1 MNLIEL
7 KHISKT
13 YHMGAIDVPAIKDVS
28 LEITEGDFIAIMGQ
42 SGSGKSTLMHI
53 LGLLDKPSSG
63 TYTLSGKVVSHL
75 IDEELAALR
84 NRYLG
89 FVFQQFNLLTRMTA
103 LENVA
108 LPLVYSD
115 HKQKVTKENE
125 LLDMVGLAD
134 RVNHKPNELSGGQ
147 QQRVAIA
154 RSLTNN
160 PLVVFADEPT
170 GNLDTKSS
178 IEIMDILKKLN
189 ESAIT
194 IIMVTHEPDIA
205 EFANRVIRMRDGLI
219 VSDERKK
226 PISHTHKVSQP
237 RAEIHKLINFQRI
250 KDYFVQAMRA
260 LLSNKTRSV
269 LSILGVLIGVA
280 SLIAMMALGTGAQ
293 EDVKKSIASLGS
305 NLLYVQSGAR
315 RGAGGVSL
323 GVGSVTRLTLQDAL
337 SIRDKIGGI
346 DKVGPNVSM
355 RGQVTY
361 NGNNWNTLIQGVSSE
376 YPFIRNAVPIKGR
389 FFSANETTSR
399 AKLALIGNTVKT
411 NLFKTGD
418 DPIGKF
424 IRIQKIDFQIIG
436 LLPLKGATGFRDND
450 DIVVIPV
457 NTGMYRLMGKQF
469 IDSIDVQVKNA
480 DDMDDISDR
489 IKELLTANHRLPA
502 SRKDEIDVRNM
513 ADIQQAITNT
523 AKTFSFL
530 LGSIAFISLLV
541 GGIGIMNI
549 MLVSV
554 TERTREIGI
563 RKAVGANNKDILFQF
578 VIEAVVVCLIGGTA
592 GVILGALISISL
604 SKLAGW
610 TTVVS
615 WYSVIL
621 SIFFSG
627 ATGLIFGVW
636 PAKKASSL
644 DPIEALRYE

>member
-1 MNLIEL
+1 MSLIKLE
-7 KHISKT
+7 HISKT
-13 YHMGAIDVPAIKDVS
+13 YHMGTVEVPALKDIS
-28 LEITEGDFIAIMGQ
+28 LEIHEGDFVAIMGH

-53 LGLLDKPSSG
+53 LGLLDKPTGG
-63 TYTLSGKVVSHL
+63 TYTLSGRIVSDL
-75 IDEELAALR
+75 SDEDLAALR
-84 NRYLG
+84 NKYLG
-89 FVFQQFNLLTRMTA
+89 FVFQQFNLLARMTA
-103 LENVA
+103 IENVG

-115 HKQKVTKENE
+115 HKFKETKEHH
-125 LLDMVGLAD
+125 LLEMVGLAD
-134 RVNHKPNELSGGQ
+134 RISHRPNELSGGQ

-154 RSLTNN
+154 RSLVNN

-178 IEIMDILKKLN
+178 IEIMEILKKLN
-189 ESAIT
+189 ESGIT
-194 IIMVTHEPDIA
+194 VIMVTHEPDIA
-205 EFANRVIRMRDGLI
+205 KFAHRVIKVSDGLI
-219 VSDERKK
+219 VSDESKK
-226 PISHTHKVSQP
+226 SHIQTHHIPAP
-237 RAEIHKLINFQRI
+237 RTEIHKLFNIQRI
-250 KDYFVQAMRA
+250 KDYFLQAMRA
-260 LLSNKTRSV
+260 LASNKVRSV

-315 RGAGGVSL
+315 RAGGVSL
-323 GVGSVTRLTLQDAL
+323 GVGTVTRLTLQDAL
-337 SIRDKIGGI
+337 SIKDRVGGI
-346 DKVGPNVSM
+346 DKVGPNVQT

-376 YPFIRNAVPIKGR
+376 YQYIRNAIPISGR
-389 FFSANETTSR
+389 FFTANEATSR
-399 AKLALIGNTVKT
+399 AKVALIGLTVKT
-411 NLFKTGD
+411 NLFPGGD
-418 DPIGKF
+418 DPLGKF

-436 LLPLKGATGFRDND
+436 ILPKKGASGFRDND
-450 DIVVIPV
+450 DIVIIPV

-469 IDSIDVQVKNA
+469 IDSIDVQVKNV
-480 DDMDDISDR
+480 DDMDDISDK
-489 IKELLTANHRLPA
+489 IKELLTANHRLPS

-513 ADIQQAITNT
+513 ADIQQAITQT

-578 VIEAVVVCLIGGTA
+578 VIEAVVVCLIGGLA
-592 GVILGALISISL
+592 GVILGAAISLSL

-610 TTVVS
+610 TTIVS

-621 SIFFSG
+621 AIVFSG

-636 PAKKASSL
+636 PAKKASDL

>member
-1 MNLIEL
+1 MSLIEL
-7 KHISKT
+7 KNISKT
-13 YHMGAIDVPAIKDVS
+13 YHMGTIEVQALKDIS
-28 LEITEGDFIAIMGQ
+28 LEISEGEFVAIMGH

-53 LGLLDKPSSG
+53 LGLLDKPSG
-63 TYTLSGKVVSHL
+63 GKYTLSGKVVSDL
-75 IDEELAALR
+75 TDDDLASLR
-84 NRYLG
+84 NKYLG
-89 FVFQQFNLLTRMTA
+89 FVFQQFNLLSRMTA

-115 HKQKVTKENE
+115 NKQRSNKELQ
-125 LLDMVGLAD
+125 LLEMVGLAD

-154 RSLTNN
+154 RSLMNN

-189 ESAIT
+189 DDGIT
-194 IIMVTHEPDIA
+194 VIMVTHEPDIA
-205 EFANRVIRMRDGLI
+205 KFANRMIRVSDGLI
-219 VSDERKK
+219 VSDEKK
-226 PISHTHKVSQP
+226 KTRTREGHVSAP
-237 RAEIHKLINFQRI
+237 RAEIHKAFNLQRI

-260 LLSNKTRSV
+260 LSSNKTRSV

-280 SLIAMMALGTGAQ
+280 SLIAMLALGTGAQ
-293 EDVKKSIASLGS
+293 ENVKKSISALGS

-315 RGAGGVSL
+315 RAGGVTL
-323 GVGSVTRLTLQDAL
+323 GVGSVTRLSLQDAL
-337 SIRDKIGGI
+337 SIRDRIGGI
-346 DKVGPNVSM
+346 NLISPNVNT

-361 NGNNWNTLIQGVSSE
+361 SGNNWNTQIQGTSAD
-376 YPFIRNAVPIKGR
+376 YPAIRSAVPTQGR
-389 FFSANETTSR
+389 FFTADEATSR
-399 AKLALIGNTVKT
+399 AKVALIGLTVKK
-411 NLFKTGD
+411 NLFTGGE

-436 LLPLKGATGFRDND
+436 ILPPKGATGFRDND

-480 DDMDDISDR
+480 DDMDDISDK
-489 IKELLTANHRLPA
+489 IKNLLTANHRLPA

-513 ADIQQAITNT
+513 ADIQQAITQT

-578 VIEAVVVCLIGGTA
+578 VIEAVVVCLIGGIM
-592 GVILGALISISL
+592 GVILGAGISLSL

-615 WYSVIL
+615 WYSVVL
-621 SIFFSG
+621 AIFFSG

-636 PAKKASSL
+636 PAKKASDL